1 MNDWVI
7 NLPCAMDYVV
17 IKLLDYSRIGLT
29 MDVKWFNLITDAPCN
44 NGDAWLV

>member
-7 NLPCAMDYVV
+7 NLPCTMDYVV
-17 IKLLDYSRIGLT
+17 IKLLVCLCIGLT
-29 MDVKWFNLITDAPCN
+29 MDVKWFSLITSMPCN

>member
-17 IKLLDYSRIGLT
+17 IKLLDCFHIGLT
-29 MDVKWFNLITDAPCN
+29 MDVKLFSLNTCVPCN